1 MKNLLL
7 ILVTILILSC
17 TKKQDDPKPVV
28 TTTQKQ
34 STPVSSCNK
43 DSSWTRTHSSIKGS
57 LYTFRENCT
66 TVTISFKLTGQT
78 VTVIK
83 PTNSVDFVTNWKDLN
98 AYRASTDPKKFY
110 YQIRYSP
117 WSKIML
123 YEVNEA
129 GSMGVSGSGMKLN

>member
-7 ILVTILILSC
+7 ILVTISILSC

-34 STPVSSCNK
+34 SNPVSNCNK

-57 LYTFRENCT
+57 LYTFKESCT

-78 VTVIK
+78 ATVIK
-83 PTNSVDFVTNWKDLN
+83 PTNSIDFVTNWKDLN

-129 GSMGVSGSGMKLN
+129 NSMGVSGSGMKIN

>member
-7 ILVTILILSC
+7 ILVTISILSC

-34 STPVSSCNK
+34 STPTSSCNK

-78 VTVIK
+78 VTVTK
-83 PTNSVDFVTNWKDLN
+83 PTNSVDFITNWKDLN
-98 AYRASTDPKKFY
+98 AYRASTDSKKIY
-110 YQIRYSP
+110 YYIRYSTY
-117 WSKIML
+117 SKSII

-129 GSMGVSGSGMKLN
+129 NSMGVSGSGMKLN